1 MRIHTEYYTMLFSI
15 RASKKNAEKTQT
27 FFDKNVKI
35 EKIKLALKKMHAII
49 ILGNVP
55 KKDKS
60 MDSIVDIAKKAHVSK
75 STVGRVLSGVRYGV
89 SDKTREKVL
98 AVVKEYNFVKS
109 RTATAM
115 RTKKSLTVLLVVPDI
130 TNPFWAEVAR
140 GAQNVF
146 DQAGYSVFLGNSD
159 WQRER
164 EIKYI
169 QLAKENKVDAIM
181 INAPELDPDEAFRG
195 LDCPVVLL
203 GDTGS
208 DCAYKKVGTN
218 AAKAVTT
225 ALEYLLAKRH
235 TDIGFV
241 SPLRTD
247 NEGINRNKRY
257 IVYKRFMKKHG
268 LPLRNDRLFNLQLS
282 FESGVKLARHF
293 VQMTDR
299 PSAIV
304 AGNDSVA
311 IGFINEALKLG
322 VCVPG
327 DVSIIGLDDIE
338 MSAMVNP
345 AITTVAKP
353 KKKIGECGA
362 RMVLDMLDGRKKV
375 KSRFLKPVLIERES
389 VAVFS
394 GRPYESR

>member
-1 MRIHTEYYTMLFSI
+1 
-15 RASKKNAEKTQT
+15 
-27 FFDKNVKI
+27 
-35 EKIKLALKKMHAII
+35 
-49 ILGNVP
+49 
-55 KKDKS
+55 

-159 WQRER
+159 WQKER
-164 EIKYI
+164 EITYI

-181 INAPELDPDEAFRG
+181 INAPELDPAEAFRG

-203 GDTGS
+203 GDTEADGI
-208 DCAYKKVGTN
+208 YKKVGTN

-225 ALEYLLAKRH
+225 ALEYLLAKGH
-235 TDIGFV
+235 SDIGFV

-247 NEGINRNKRY
+247 IEGINRNKRY
-257 IVYKRFMKKHG
+257 IAYKRFMKKHG
-268 LPLRNDRLFNLQLS
+268 LPLRDDRHFNLQLS

-293 VQMTDR
+293 VQMKDK

-304 AGNDSVA
+304 TGNDSVA
-311 IGFINEALKLG
+311 IGFINEAVKLG
-322 VCVPG
+322 VNVPG

-353 KKKIGECGA
+353 KKKIGKYGA
-362 RMVLDMLDGRKKV
+362 RMVLDMLAGEKKV

-389 VAVFS
+389 VAAFS